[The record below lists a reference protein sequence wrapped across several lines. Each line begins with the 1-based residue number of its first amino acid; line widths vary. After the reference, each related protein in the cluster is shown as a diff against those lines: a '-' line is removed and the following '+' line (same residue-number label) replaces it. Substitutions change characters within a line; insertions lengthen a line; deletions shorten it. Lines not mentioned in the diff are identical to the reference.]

1 MFANKPFAN
10 ASSIYHVTAAV
21 DIHMGP
27 ATLKALSTQFRFRSF
42 KFADPRSDYQEETKV
57 IQQLPIIQIQV
68 ASLSEPNQHCPYDP
82 SNYRSFSKVE
92 RSCCSFCGMRPPK
105 SPFSVSC
112 DESRSESAHS
122 HMRPALGKRT
132 DLTARREVTIQNA
145 SLPQHSSSSEE
156 GPRLVPPEIAAKRI
170 GNPPRKAALPIQRS
184 GAVNDSLTPP
194 SDQRSSQS
202 LENRITAAH
211 ANVPRRRKSAL
222 EQNDDYPYVLKSEVS
237 QHLDA
242 IRAGEPSP
250 LIDFACAARL
260 KKASDR
266 MTDFSETVFYGQKF
280 SAAFGPIP
288 EQHSSLQPPRSTLIV
303 ERSLDTGGHVVIARP
318 RPEQQASINALLHS
332 GDKYSRRATHLSQQN
347 SLDSRP
353 SSNNRRRTRHTS
365 SRAAPTSNDQPS
377 DFQEGLSD
385 DIIPKLRG
393 GFATCYRPGHGYATD
408 SDNDENLPP
417 ARTLNLAEI
426 ARASRQAHGISRLPK
441 GISRRGGSQ
450 ETSRVGKSAAG
461 SGHVTNLLPSRTPSF
476 AATHSQPRSMFFHLP
491 TFGLTSTPALPTV
504 PPSNRSA
511 PFTDV
516 AIQPRTQSPI
526 VSLRGGTG
534 SPSALRGYER
544 LPPTLFWLA
553 GGQGKPITTVSWKT
567 QRPKKRMNGLLGMT
581 LHGLDAGTEYREKA
595 RTQDNGMSTG
605 IGQDVPVVPQA
616 SKSVTEEKAE
626 SAKSENTYSSRSCS
640 SLTSNTKSH
649 TAQSSRSS
657 RSGKVRREA
666 QRETPLEPAPGEAA
680 AARAEADHIPTSA
693 AATEDQPANAL
704 KEDAP
709 LVEDSQRE
717 PMGVDPQ
724 GETLPPNENVK
735 EGQAAAEEDG
745 GANTQSG

>member
-1 MFANKPFAN
+1 
-10 ASSIYHVTAAV
+10 
-21 DIHMGP
+21 
-27 ATLKALSTQFRFRSF
+27 
-42 KFADPRSDYQEETKV
+42 
-57 IQQLPIIQIQV
+57 
-68 ASLSEPNQHCPYDP
+68 
-82 SNYRSFSKVE
+82 
-92 RSCCSFCGMRPPK
+92 
-105 SPFSVSC
+105 
-112 DESRSESAHS
+112 
-122 HMRPALGKRT
+122 MRPALGKRT

-222 EQNDDYPYVLKSEVS
+222 EQNDVRPISPRLHYHHGLPNSKDYPYVLKSEVS

-303 ERSLDTGGHVVIARP
+303 ERSLDTGGHVVIERP

-332 GDKYSRRATHLSQQN
+332 GDK
-347 SLDSRP
+347 
-353 SSNNRRRTRHTS
+353 
-365 SRAAPTSNDQPS
+365 
-377 DFQEGLSD
+377 
-385 DIIPKLRG
+385 
-393 GFATCYRPGHGYATD
+393 PGHGYATD

-553 GGQGKPITTVSWKT
+553 GGRGKPITTVSWKT

-717 PMGVDPQ
+717 PMSVDPQ

-735 EGQAAAEEDG
+735 EGQAAAEENG

>member
-1 MFANKPFAN
+1 
-10 ASSIYHVTAAV
+10 
-21 DIHMGP
+21 
-27 ATLKALSTQFRFRSF
+27 
-42 KFADPRSDYQEETKV
+42 
-57 IQQLPIIQIQV
+57 
-68 ASLSEPNQHCPYDP
+68 
-82 SNYRSFSKVE
+82 
-92 RSCCSFCGMRPPK
+92 
-105 SPFSVSC
+105 
-112 DESRSESAHS
+112 
-122 HMRPALGKRT
+122 MRPALGKRT

-332 GDKYSRRATHLSQQN
+332 GDK
-347 SLDSRP
+347 
-353 SSNNRRRTRHTS
+353 
-365 SRAAPTSNDQPS
+365 
-377 DFQEGLSD
+377 
-385 DIIPKLRG
+385 
-393 GFATCYRPGHGYATD
+393 PGHGYATD

>member
-1 MFANKPFAN
+1 
-10 ASSIYHVTAAV
+10 
-21 DIHMGP
+21 
-27 ATLKALSTQFRFRSF
+27 
-42 KFADPRSDYQEETKV
+42 
-57 IQQLPIIQIQV
+57 
-68 ASLSEPNQHCPYDP
+68 
-82 SNYRSFSKVE
+82 
-92 RSCCSFCGMRPPK
+92 
-105 SPFSVSC
+105 
-112 DESRSESAHS
+112 
-122 HMRPALGKRT
+122 MRPALGKRT

-303 ERSLDTGGHVVIARP
+303 ERSLDTGGHVVIERP

-332 GDKYSRRATHLSQQN
+332 GDK
-347 SLDSRP
+347 
-353 SSNNRRRTRHTS
+353 
-365 SRAAPTSNDQPS
+365 
-377 DFQEGLSD
+377 
-385 DIIPKLRG
+385 
-393 GFATCYRPGHGYATD
+393 PGHGYATD

-553 GGQGKPITTVSWKT
+553 GGRGKPITTVSWKT

-717 PMGVDPQ
+717 PMSVDPQ

-735 EGQAAAEEDG
+735 EGQAAAEENG

>member
-27 ATLKALSTQFRFRSF
+27 ATLKVLSTQFRFRSF

-82 SNYRSFSKVE
+82 SNYRSFSNVE

-112 DESRSESAHS
+112 DESRSESALS

-303 ERSLDTGGHVVIARP
+303 ERSLDTGGHVVIERP

-332 GDKYSRRATHLSQQN
+332 GDK
-347 SLDSRP
+347 
-353 SSNNRRRTRHTS
+353 
-365 SRAAPTSNDQPS
+365 
-377 DFQEGLSD
+377 
-385 DIIPKLRG
+385 
-393 GFATCYRPGHGYATD
+393 PGHGYATD

-553 GGQGKPITTVSWKT
+553 GGRGKPITTVSWKT

-717 PMGVDPQ
+717 PMSVDPQ

-735 EGQAAAEEDG
+735 EGQAAAEENG

>member
-1 MFANKPFAN
+1 MPNPGKPTPKSALP
-10 ASSIYHVTAAV
+10 AV
-21 DIHMGP
+21 SGSAPQRSH
-27 ATLKALSTQFRFRSF
+27 TLKRRISSGFNTFMTALPIRRTTPQPTSALRLSMALGEDVVVKRVI
-42 KFADPRSDYQEETKV
+42 ADADSQV
-57 IQQLPIIQIQV
+57 IQQLPIVQIQV
-68 ASLSEPNQHCPYDP
+68 PSLSEPNQHCPYNP
-82 SNYRSFSKVE
+82 SNYRSFSNVE

-105 SPFSVSC
+105 PSSSVSC
-112 DESRSESAHS
+112 DESRSESALS

-156 GPRLVPPEIAAKRI
+156 GPRLVPREIAAKRI
-170 GNPPRKAALPIQRS
+170 GNPPRKAALPIRRS

-194 SDQRSSQS
+194 SDQRSSHS
-202 LENRITAAH
+202 LENRTTAARV
-211 ANVPRRRKSAL
+211 NVPRRRKSAL
-222 EQNDDYPYVLKSEVS
+222 EQNDVRPISPRLHYHHGLPNSKDYPYVLKSEVS

-242 IRAGEPSP
+242 IRASKPSP

-288 EQHSSLQPPRSTLIV
+288 EQRSSLQPPRSTLIV
-303 ERSLDTGGHVVIARP
+303 ERSLDTGGHVVIERP
-318 RPEQQASINALLHS
+318 RPEQQASIIALLHS

-365 SRAAPTSNDQPS
+365 SRAAPSSNDQPP

-393 GFATCYRPGHGYATD
+393 GRGREKHTHMGGCGLTLKQLLLTCYRSGHGYATD

-426 ARASRQAHGISRLPK
+426 ARASRQAHGISHLPK
-441 GISRRGGSQ
+441 GISRCGGSQ
-450 ETSRVGKSAAG
+450 ETSRVGESAAG
-461 SGHVTNLLPSRTPSF
+461 SGHATNLLPSRTPSF
-476 AATHSQPRSMFFHLP
+476 AATHSQPRSIFFHLP
-491 TFGLTSTPALPTV
+491 TFGLTSTLALPAV
-504 PPSNRSA
+504 PPFNRSA

-553 GGQGKPITTVSWKT
+553 GGRGKPITTVSWKI
-567 QRPKKRMNGLLGMT
+567 QRPKKRMNGLLGMA
-581 LHGLDAGTEYREKA
+581 LHGLDAGTGYREKA
-595 RTQDNGMSTG
+595 RTQDNSMSTG
-605 IGQDVPVVPQA
+605 IGRDVPVVPQA
-616 SKSVTEEKAE
+616 SKSVTEGKAE
-626 SAKSENTYSSRSCS
+626 SAKSENTYSSRSS
-640 SLTSNTKSH
+640 
-649 TAQSSRSS
+649 
-657 RSGKVRREA
+657 
-666 QRETPLEPAPGEAA
+666 
-680 AARAEADHIPTSA
+680 
-693 AATEDQPANAL
+693 
-704 KEDAP
+704 
-709 LVEDSQRE
+709 
-717 PMGVDPQ
+717 
-724 GETLPPNENVK
+724 
-735 EGQAAAEEDG
+735 
-745 GANTQSG
+745 

>member
-1 MFANKPFAN
+1 M
-10 ASSIYHVTAAV
+10 
-21 DIHMGP
+21 
-27 ATLKALSTQFRFRSF
+27 
-42 KFADPRSDYQEETKV
+42 
-57 IQQLPIIQIQV
+57 
-68 ASLSEPNQHCPYDP
+68 
-82 SNYRSFSKVE
+82 
-92 RSCCSFCGMRPPK
+92 
-105 SPFSVSC
+105 
-112 DESRSESAHS
+112 
-122 HMRPALGKRT
+122 
-132 DLTARREVTIQNA
+132 IQNA

-156 GPRLVPPEIAAKRI
+156 GPRLVPREIAAKRI
-170 GNPPRKAALPIQRS
+170 GNLPRKAALPIRRS
-184 GAVNDSLTPP
+184 GAVNDSLTPS
-194 SDQRSSQS
+194 SDQRSSQL
-202 LENRITAAH
+202 LENRTTAARV
-211 ANVPRRRKSAL
+211 NVPLRRKSAL

-303 ERSLDTGGHVVIARP
+303 ERSLDTGGHVVIERP

-332 GDKYSRRATHLSQQN
+332 GDKPIHS
-347 SLDSRP
+347 
-353 SSNNRRRTRHTS
+353 
-365 SRAAPTSNDQPS
+365 
-377 DFQEGLSD
+377 
-385 DIIPKLRG
+385 
-393 GFATCYRPGHGYATD
+393 YATD

-417 ARTLNLAEI
+417 ARTLSLAEI
-426 ARASRQAHGISRLPK
+426 ARVSRQAHGISRLPK

-450 ETSRVGKSAAG
+450 ETSRVGKSAAD
-461 SGHVTNLLPSRTPSF
+461 SGHITNLLPSRTPSF
-476 AATHSQPRSMFFHLP
+476 AATHSQPRSIFFHLP
-491 TFGLTSTPALPTV
+491 TFGLTSIPALPTI
-504 PPSNRSA
+504 PPFNCSA

-553 GGQGKPITTVSWKT
+553 GGRGKPVTTVSWKT
-567 QRPKKRMNGLLGMT
+567 QRPKKRMNGLLGMA

-595 RTQDNGMSTG
+595 RTRDNGMSTG
-605 IGQDVPVVPQA
+605 IGQDVPVVLQA

-626 SAKSENTYSSRSCS
+626 SAKSENTYSSRSPS

-657 RSGKVRREA
+657 RSGKVRCEA
-666 QRETPLEPAPGEAA
+666 QRETPLEPAPGKAA

-724 GETLPPNENVK
+724 GETLPPSENVK

>member
-1 MFANKPFAN
+1 M
-10 ASSIYHVTAAV
+10 
-21 DIHMGP
+21 
-27 ATLKALSTQFRFRSF
+27 
-42 KFADPRSDYQEETKV
+42 
-57 IQQLPIIQIQV
+57 
-68 ASLSEPNQHCPYDP
+68 
-82 SNYRSFSKVE
+82 
-92 RSCCSFCGMRPPK
+92 
-105 SPFSVSC
+105 
-112 DESRSESAHS
+112 
-122 HMRPALGKRT
+122 
-132 DLTARREVTIQNA
+132 
-145 SLPQHSSSSEE
+145 
-156 GPRLVPPEIAAKRI
+156 
-170 GNPPRKAALPIQRS
+170 
-184 GAVNDSLTPP
+184 
-194 SDQRSSQS
+194 
-202 LENRITAAH
+202 
-211 ANVPRRRKSAL
+211 
-222 EQNDDYPYVLKSEVS
+222 
-237 QHLDA
+237 
-242 IRAGEPSP
+242 
-250 LIDFACAARL
+250 
-260 KKASDR
+260 
-266 MTDFSETVFYGQKF
+266 
-280 SAAFGPIP
+280 
-288 EQHSSLQPPRSTLIV
+288 
-303 ERSLDTGGHVVIARP
+303 
-318 RPEQQASINALLHS
+318 
-332 GDKYSRRATHLSQQN
+332 
-347 SLDSRP
+347 
-353 SSNNRRRTRHTS
+353 
-365 SRAAPTSNDQPS
+365 
-377 DFQEGLSD
+377 
-385 DIIPKLRG
+385 
-393 GFATCYRPGHGYATD
+393 
-408 SDNDENLPP
+408 PP